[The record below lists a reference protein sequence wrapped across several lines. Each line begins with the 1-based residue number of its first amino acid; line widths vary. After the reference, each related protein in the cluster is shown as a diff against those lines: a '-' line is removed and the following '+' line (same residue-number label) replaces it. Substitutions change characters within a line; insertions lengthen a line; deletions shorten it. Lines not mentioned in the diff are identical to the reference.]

1 MKFSE
6 NRPVKIVMLGAGG
19 TGGHIAPHLYRL
31 LYALERPVR
40 FILCDGDIVEE
51 KNLVRQNFTPADLG
65 ENKAKVLAERYSS
78 VFGMETEY
86 VPEFIESG
94 EYLLSMLEPRV
105 FRTGA
110 YSNSAVIK
118 ELVILIGAVD
128 NNKSRKLCH
137 EVFYK
142 LDDLIYIDS
151 GNGMHTGQ
159 IVCGI
164 RSGHRRR
171 GHDLQHPDR
180 RRNACA
186 ADHVCNG
193 FCQYARHPTENKE
206 ESSMRS
212 SVDAAAFYKAMTAL
226 MDIPAKSPVKV
237 LQEIKAEFTADHCTL
252 SATDF
257 GTWLSVTIPASGD
270 DFAFVFW
277 NSAGVQKVCRYFT
290 GQLELELSGQRKSQ
304 IITMYCGDKGGK
316 FPVHEAEEC
325 PTWPEFE
332 AKQSY
337 TANAANILKCVKQ
350 VKYAVDLRSTR
361 PEYQGVL
368 FQSKHIWAVEGHR
381 AACCD
386 DGGLDVETPFLVGV
400 SALEQLKVFGAT
412 DIQISVA
419 DNWVLFQNEHVRL
432 LAKRILN
439 VTPITYESVVP
450 QKWNEEF
457 CFHRKDF
464 VQALKYLLAC
474 VGKADKPYVRFDN
487 GALTLRTKECL
498 YKAAVSISAESSII
512 FGFDARYMLDALTQ
526 FEKQDMVAM
535 RLTSPLGAISLIA
548 DNSSAIVL
556 PVRLKEEQKAA

>member
-1 MKFSE
+1 
-6 NRPVKIVMLGAGG
+6 
-19 TGGHIAPHLYRL
+19 
-31 LYALERPVR
+31 
-40 FILCDGDIVEE
+40 
-51 KNLVRQNFTPADLG
+51 
-65 ENKAKVLAERYSS
+65 
-78 VFGMETEY
+78 
-86 VPEFIESG
+86 
-94 EYLLSMLEPRV
+94 
-105 FRTGA
+105 
-110 YSNSAVIK
+110 
-118 ELVILIGAVD
+118 
-128 NNKSRKLCH
+128 
-137 EVFYK
+137 
-142 LDDLIYIDS
+142 
-151 GNGMHTGQ
+151 
-159 IVCGI
+159 
-164 RSGHRRR
+164 
-171 GHDLQHPDR
+171 
-180 RRNACA
+180 
-186 ADHVCNG
+186 
-193 FCQYARHPTENKE
+193 
-206 ESSMRS
+206 MRS

-237 LQEIKAEFTADHCTL
+237 LQEIKVEFTADHCTL

-304 IITMYCGDKGGK
+304 IITMRCGDKGGK
-316 FPVHEAEEC
+316 FPVYEAEEC

-368 FQSKHIWAVEGHR
+368 FQNKHIWAVEGHR
-381 AACCD
+381 AGCCD
-386 DGGLDVETPFLVGV
+386 DGGLDVEPSFVVGV
-400 SALEQLKVFGAT
+400 PELEQLKAFGNA

-439 VTPITYESVVP
+439 VTPMTYESVVP

-474 VGKADKPYVRFDN
+474 MEKNEKPYVRFHN
-487 GALTLRTKECL
+487 GNLSLHANGCL
-498 YKAAVSISAESSII
+498 CKAEVPISTESSIVI
-512 FGFDARYMLDALTQ
+512 GFDARFMLDALTQ
-526 FEKQDMVAM
+526 FEKQETVTM
-535 RLTSPLGAISLIA
+535 RLTGSLGAILLIA
-548 DNSSAIVL
+548 GNSSAIVL
-556 PVRLKEEQKAA
+556 PIRLREEQKAA